1 MGWLGSG
8 VLLWSLAHLLK
19 RVAPGWRARLGSA
32 GRPLVAVSIVLS
44 VVLMVLGYQQA
55 EGPLWW
61 GRQSALVGINNLLVL
76 IGFYMISG
84 SIIGARISRFIRH
97 PQLTAIK
104 LWAVAHLLVNGD
116 LASLI
121 LFGGLLIWAVLT
133 VMLINRQEKS
143 PVQEQGSIA
152 WLREAGALSAAI
164 VIYGLVGYAH
174 GWLGYPV
181 HG

>member
-44 VVLMVLGYQQA
+44 VVLMILGYQQA
-55 EGPLWW
+55 EGPIWW

-76 IGFYMISG
+76 IGFYMIAG

-116 LASLI
+116 LASI
-121 LFGGLLIWAVLT
+121 TLFGGLLIWALLAVI
-133 VMLINRQEKS
+133 LINRQEEP
-143 PVQEQGSIA
+143 PVLEQGPIA
-152 WLREAGALSAAI
+152 WALEVGALSAAI
-164 VIYGLVGYAH
+164 VIYGLVGYVH

>member
-44 VVLMVLGYQQA
+44 VILMILGYQQA
-55 EGPLWW
+55 EGPIWW

-76 IGFYMISG
+76 IGFYMITG

-104 LWAVAHLLVNGD
+104 LWAIAHLLVNGD

-143 PVQEQGSIA
+143 PVQEQGPVA

>member
-44 VVLMVLGYQQA
+44 VVLMILGYQQA
-55 EGPLWW
+55 EGPIWW
-61 GRQSALVGINNLLVL
+61 GRQSALVGINNLLML
-76 IGFYMISG
+76 IGFYMITG

-116 LASLI
+116 LASMT
-121 LFGGLLIWAVLT
+121 LFGGLLIWAVLA
-133 VMLINRQEKS
+133 VILINRQEE
-143 PVQEQGSIA
+143 PLVLEQGPIA
-152 WLREAGALSAAI
+152 WALEVGALSAAI
-164 VIYGLVGYAH
+164 VIYGLVGYVH

>member
-19 RVAPGWRARLGSA
+19 RVAPGWRSRLGSA
-32 GRPLVAVSIVLS
+32 GRPLIAVSIVLS
-44 VVLMVLGYQQA
+44 VVLMVLGHQQA

-76 IGFYMISG
+76 IGFYIIAG
-84 SIIGARISRFIRH
+84 SIIGARISRFVRH

-116 LASLI
+116 LASLL
-121 LFGGLLIWAVLT
+121 LFGGLLVWAVLA
-133 VMLINRQEKS
+133 VILINRQEEP
-143 PVQEQGSIA
+143 PVLEQGPIA
-152 WLREAGALSAAI
+152 WAREVGALTTAI
-164 VIYGLVGYAH
+164 VIYWLVGLAH
-174 GWLGYPV
+174 AWLGYPV
-181 HG
+181 YG

>member
-1 MGWLGSG
+1 MGLLGSG

-19 RVAPGWRARLGSA
+19 RVAPGLRSRLGSA
-32 GRPLVAVSIVLS
+32 GRPLVALSIVLS

-61 GRQSALVGINNLLVL
+61 GRQSALVGISNLLVL
-76 IGFYMISG
+76 IGFYIIAG

-104 LWAVAHLLVNGD
+104 LWAIAHLLVNGD
-116 LASLI
+116 VASLI
-121 LFGGLLIWAVLT
+121 LFGGLLIWAVLA

-143 PVQEQGSIA
+143 RVQEQGSIA
-152 WLREAGALSAAI
+152 WLREVGALSVAI

>member
-1 MGWLGSG
+1 MGLLGSG
-8 VLLWSLAHLLK
+8 VLLWSLAHLMK
-19 RVAPGWRARLGSA
+19 RVAPVLRSRLGSA
-32 GRPLVAVSIVLS
+32 GRPLVAASIVLS
-44 VVLMVLGYQQA
+44 VVLMILGYQSA
-55 EGPLWW
+55 EGPVWW
-61 GRQSALVGINNLLVL
+61 ARQSALVGINNLLVFVS
-76 IGFYMISG
+76 FYIIAG

-143 PVQEQGSIA
+143 PVQEQGPVA

>member
-8 VLLWSLAHLLK
+8 VLLWSA
-19 RVAPGWRARLGSA
+19 
-32 GRPLVAVSIVLS
+32 RPLVEASGPRMAVSIGRRGQTAGGVYRLSGS
-44 VVLMVLGYQQA
+44 VVLMILGYQQA
-55 EGPLWW
+55 EGPVWW

-76 IGFYMISG
+76 VGFYIIAG

-121 LFGGLLIWAVLT
+121 LFGGLLIWAVLA
-133 VMLINRQEKS
+133 VMLINRQE
-143 PVQEQGSIA
+143 EA
-152 WLREAGALSAAI
+152 AGARARLRS
-164 VIYGLVGYAH
+164 H
-174 GWLGYPV
+174 GSLRWV
-181 HG
+181 R

>member
-1 MGWLGSG
+1 
-8 VLLWSLAHLLK
+8 
-19 RVAPGWRARLGSA
+19 
-32 GRPLVAVSIVLS
+32 
-44 VVLMVLGYQQA
+44 
-55 EGPLWW
+55 
-61 GRQSALVGINNLLVL
+61 
-76 IGFYMISG
+76 
-84 SIIGARISRFIRH
+84 
-97 PQLTAIK
+97 LTAIK
-104 LWAVAHLLVNGD
+104 LWAIAHLLVNGD

>member
-1 MGWLGSG
+1 M
-8 VLLWSLAHLLK
+8 
-19 RVAPGWRARLGSA
+19 
-32 GRPLVAVSIVLS
+32 I
-44 VVLMVLGYQQA
+44 LGYQQA
-55 EGPLWW
+55 GGPIWW

-76 IGFYMISG
+76 IGFYMITG

-116 LASLI
+116 LASI
-121 LFGGLLIWAVLT
+121 TLFGGLLIWAVLA
-133 VMLINRQEKS
+133 VILINRQEEP
-143 PVQEQGSIA
+143 PVLEQGPIA
-152 WLREAGALSAAI
+152 WALEVGALSAAI
-164 VIYGLVGYAH
+164 VIYGLVGYVH

>member
-76 IGFYMISG
+76 IGFYMIAG

-104 LWAVAHLLVNGD
+104 LWAIAHLLVNGD

-143 PVQEQGSIA
+143 PVQGQGSIA

>member
-44 VVLMVLGYQQA
+44 VVLMILGYQQA
-55 EGPLWW
+55 EGPIWW

-76 IGFYMISG
+76 IGFYMITG

-104 LWAVAHLLVNGD
+104 LWAIAHLLVNGD

-143 PVQEQGSIA
+143 AVQEQGSIA

>member
-19 RVAPGWRARLGSA
+19 RVAPGWRARLGRA

-104 LWAVAHLLVNGD
+104 LWAIAHLLVNGD

>member
-104 LWAVAHLLVNGD
+104 LWAIAHLLVNGD

>member
-1 MGWLGSG
+1 MGLLGSG
-8 VLLWSLAHLLK
+8 VLLWSLAHLMK
-19 RVAPGWRARLGSA
+19 RVAPGWRSRLGSA

-44 VVLMVLGYQQA
+44 VGLMGLGYQQA
-55 EGPLWW
+55 EGPIWW

-76 IGFYMISG
+76 IGFYMIAG

-104 LWAVAHLLVNGD
+104 LWAVAHVLVNGD
-116 LASLI
+116 LASLM
-121 LFGGLLIWAVLT
+121 LFGGLLIGAVLT
-133 VMLINRQEKS
+133 VILINRQEEP
-143 PVQEQGSIA
+143 PVLEQGPIA
-152 WLREAGALSAAI
+152 WAPEVGALSAAI
-164 VIYGLVGYAH
+164 VIYGLVGYVH

>member
-1 MGWLGSG
+1 MGLLGSG
-8 VLLWSLAHLLK
+8 VLLWSLAHLMK
-19 RVAPGWRARLGSA
+19 RVAPGWRSRLGSA

-76 IGFYMISG
+76 IGFYMIAG

-104 LWAVAHLLVNGD
+104 LWAVAHVLVNGD
-116 LASLI
+116 LASLM
-121 LFGGLLIWAVLT
+121 LFGGLLKYGIELAAREECAVLF
-133 VMLINRQEKS
+133 VVDVSHICRERVEDDGEVDVPAPRRRDGLG
-143 PVQEQGSIA
+143 V
-152 WLREAGALSAAI
+152 LRT
-164 VIYGLVGYAH
+164 H
-174 GWLGYPV
+174 DD
-181 HG
+181 

>member
-19 RVAPGWRARLGSA
+19 RVAPGWRSRLGSA
-32 GRPLVAVSIVLS
+32 ARPLVALSIVLS
-44 VVLMVLGYQQA
+44 VFLMVLGYQQA

-76 IGFYMISG
+76 IGFYIIAG

-104 LWAVAHLLVNGD
+104 LWAIAHLLVNGD

-121 LFGGLLIWAVLT
+121 LFGGLLIWAVLA

-143 PVQEQGSIA
+143 RVQEQGSIA
-152 WLREAGALSAAI
+152 WLREVGALSVAI

>member
-1 MGWLGSG
+1 MGLLGSG
-8 VLLWSLAHLLK
+8 VLLWSLAHLMK
-19 RVAPGWRARLGSA
+19 RVAPGWRSRLGSA

-76 IGFYMISG
+76 IGFYMITG
-84 SIIGARISRFIRH
+84 SIIGARLSRFIRH
-97 PQLTAIK
+97 PHLTAIK
-104 LWAVAHLLVNGD
+104 LWAVAHVVVNGD
-116 LASLI
+116 PASLM

-133 VMLINRQEKS
+133 VILINRQEEP
-143 PVQEQGSIA
+143 PVLEQGPIA
-152 WLREAGALSAAI
+152 WAPEVGALSAAI
-164 VIYGLVGYAH
+164 VIYGLVGYVH

>member
-44 VVLMVLGYQQA
+44 VVLMILGYQQA
-55 EGPLWW
+55 EGPVWW

-84 SIIGARISRFIRH
+84 FNHRCAHQPFHPASAIDRDQAMGCRAFVGQWGPCLNDALWWSTDLGGAGRD
-97 PQLTAIK
+97 T
-104 LWAVAHLLVNGD
+104 D
-116 LASLI
+116 
-121 LFGGLLIWAVLT
+121 
-133 VMLINRQEKS
+133 
-143 PVQEQGSIA
+143 
-152 WLREAGALSAAI
+152 
-164 VIYGLVGYAH
+164 
-174 GWLGYPV
+174 
-181 HG
+181 

>member
-19 RVAPGWRARLGSA
+19 RVAPGWRSRLGSA
-32 GRPLVAVSIVLS
+32 GRPLIAVSIVLS
-44 VVLMVLGYQQA
+44 VVLMILGYQQA
-55 EGPLWW
+55 EGPIWW

-76 IGFYMISG
+76 IGFYMITG

-104 LWAVAHLLVNGD
+104 LWAIAHLLVNGD

-143 PVQEQGSIA
+143 PVQEQGPVA
-152 WLREAGALSAAI
+152 WLRGAGALSAAI

>member
-1 MGWLGSG
+1 MGLLGSG
-8 VLLWSLAHLLK
+8 VLLWSLAHLMK
-19 RVAPGWRARLGSA
+19 RVAPVLRSRLGSV
-32 GRPLVAVSIVLS
+32 GRPLVAASIVLS
-44 VVLMVLGYQQA
+44 VVLMILGYQSA

-61 GRQSALVGINNLLVL
+61 ARQSALVGINNLLVFVS
-76 IGFYMISG
+76 FYIIAG

-116 LASLI
+116 LASMT
-121 LFGGLLIWAVLT
+121 LFGGLLIWAVLA
-133 VMLINRQEKS
+133 VILINRQEEP
-143 PVQEQGSIA
+143 PVLEQGPIA
-152 WLREAGALSAAI
+152 WALEVGALSGAI
-164 VIYGLVGYAH
+164 VIYGLVGYVH

>member
-44 VVLMVLGYQQA
+44 VILMILGYQQA
-55 EGPLWW
+55 EGPIWW

-76 IGFYMISG
+76 IGFYMITG

-104 LWAVAHLLVNGD
+104 LWAIAHLLVNGD

-143 PVQEQGSIA
+143 PVQEQGPVA
-152 WLREAGALSAAI
+152 WLREAGALSTAI

>member
-19 RVAPGWRARLGSA
+19 RVAPRWRARLGSA

-104 LWAVAHLLVNGD
+104 LWAIAHLLVNGD

>member
-19 RVAPGWRARLGSA
+19 RVAPGWRSRLGSA
-32 GRPLVAVSIVLS
+32 GRPLIAVSIVLS

-76 IGFYMISG
+76 IGFYIIAG
-84 SIIGARISRFIRH
+84 SIIGARISRFVRH

-116 LASLI
+116 LASLT
-121 LFGGLLIWAVLT
+121 LFGGLLIWAVLA
-133 VMLINRQEKS
+133 VILLNRQEET
-143 PVQEQGSIA
+143 PVLEQAPIA
-152 WLREAGALSAAI
+152 WAPEVGALSAAI
-164 VIYGLVGYAH
+164 VVYGLVGYAH

>member
-44 VVLMVLGYQQA
+44 VVLMILGYQQA
-55 EGPLWW
+55 EGPIWW

-76 IGFYMISG
+76 IGFYMITG

-104 LWAVAHLLVNGD
+104 LWAIAHLLVNGD

-143 PVQEQGSIA
+143 PVQEQGPVA

>member
-19 RVAPGWRARLGSA
+19 RVAPGWRSRLGSA

-76 IGFYMISG
+76 IGFYVIAG
-84 SIIGARISRFIRH
+84 SIIGVRINRFIRH

-104 LWAVAHLLVNGD
+104 LWAIAHLLVNGD

-133 VMLINRQEKS
+133 VMLINRQEAS
-143 PVQEQGSIA
+143 PVLEQGPIV
-152 WLREAGALSAAI
+152 WLREMGALSAAI
-164 VIYGLVGYAH
+164 AIYGLVGYAH

>member
-76 IGFYMISG
+76 IGFYMIAG

-104 LWAVAHLLVNGD
+104 LWAIAHLLVNGD

>member
-19 RVAPGWRARLGSA
+19 RVAPGWRSRLGSA
-32 GRPLVAVSIVLS
+32 GRPLIAVSIVLS

-55 EGPLWW
+55 EGPPWW

-76 IGFYMISG
+76 IGFYIIAG
-84 SIIGARISRFIRH
+84 SIIGARISRFVRH

-116 LASLI
+116 LASLT
-121 LFGGLLIWAVLT
+121 LFGGLLIWAVLA
-133 VMLINRQEKS
+133 VILINRQEEP
-143 PVQEQGSIA
+143 PVLEQAPIA
-152 WLREAGALSAAI
+152 WAPEVGALSAAI
-164 VIYGLVGYAH
+164 VVYGLVGYAH